1 MFQRISLKKKGIHM
15 KKRTIETIEEFNDQG
30 RLIWKSVTE
39 TTECDDK
46 MTDVPQENTVCSCF
60 HPEEI
65 GDRCYGTKVR
75 ESFVPVA
82 VTSRVLFFMILKRS
96 E

>member
-39 TTECDDK
+39 TTEYNDK
-46 MTDVPQENTVCSCF
+46 PTDVP
-60 HPEEI
+60 
-65 GDRCYGTKVR
+65 
-75 ESFVPVA
+75 
-82 VTSRVLFFMILKRS
+82 
-96 E
+96 

>member
-1 MFQRISLKKKGIHM
+1 M

-30 RLIWKSVTE
+30 RLIWKGVTE

-46 MTDVPQENTVCSCF
+46 PTDVPQENTVCSCF

-65 GDRCYGTKVR
+65 GDRCWGTKER
-75 ESFVPVA
+75 ELCSCEGDR
-82 VTSRVLFFMILKRS
+82 SRCDFYDLKRS
-96 E
+96 K

>member
-1 MFQRISLKKKGIHM
+1 M

-39 TTECDDK
+39 TTEYNDK
-46 MTDVPQENTVCSCF
+46 PTDVPQENTVCSCF

-65 GDRCYGTKVR
+65 GDRCWGTKER
-75 ESFVPVA
+75 ELCSCGGDKSCCDFYD
-82 VTSRVLFFMILKRS
+82 LKK

>member
-1 MFQRISLKKKGIHM
+1 MKKG
-15 KKRTIETIEEFNDQG
+15 TIETIEEFNDQG

-65 GDRCYGTKVR
+65 GDRC
-75 ESFVPVA
+75 
-82 VTSRVLFFMILKRS
+82 
-96 E
+96 

>member
-1 MFQRISLKKKGIHM
+1 M

-39 TTECDDK
+39 TTEYNDK
-46 MTDVPQENTVCSCF
+46 PTDVPQENTVCSCF

-65 GDRCYGTKVR
+65 GDRCWGTKER
-75 ESFVPVA
+75 EFCSCGGDKSCCDFYD
-82 VTSRVLFFMILKRS
+82 FKK